1 MEVKTILKINGK
13 QAKIPLTFGDH
24 AFTIIGWNHVLNYL
38 CANSNL
44 SFSKDIFFIHVLF

>member
-24 AFTIIGWNHVLNYL
+24 AFTISG
-38 CANSNL
+38 
-44 SFSKDIFFIHVLF
+44 